1 MLYFS
6 RKKIFPYDKNNN
18 NFIYESH
25 NPREIIHS
33 IIIMDEDDV
42 KSFALALTCE
52 GGIKLFPQGE
62 T

>member
-25 NPREIIHS
+25 NPREIIYS
-33 IIIMDEDDV
+33 IIIIDEDDANMQRRNKTV
-42 KSFALALTCE
+42 
-52 GGIKLFPQGE
+52 FPGRDLE
-62 T
+62 VE

>member
-42 KSFALALTCE
+42 KSFVLTCE